1 MKKQLLT
8 AAILCCLVIAGSTAA
23 PKSAKKKPKIP
34 VSRVQTHMDGYLGD
48 RIDACIRVRVCSED
62 PDLLVAPMR
71 RQTETSLWQSEFW
84 GKWTLGAIASYRYN
98 KDPELLRKIEG
109 GVESLLAAQQPDG
122 YIGNYAP
129 EAQLTNWD
137 VWGRKYTMLG
147 LLAY

>member
-23 PKSAKKKPKIP
+23 PKSTKKKPKIP

-84 GKWTLGAIASYRYN
+84 VNGLSEPSHPTVTT
-98 KDPELLRKIEG
+98 KIP
-109 GVESLLAAQQPDG
+109 SCCA
-122 YIGNYAP
+122 
-129 EAQLTNWD
+129 
-137 VWGRKYTMLG
+137 R
-147 LLAY
+147 

>member
-109 GVESLLAAQQPDG
+109 GVESLLAAQ
-122 YIGNYAP
+122 
-129 EAQLTNWD
+129 
-137 VWGRKYTMLG
+137 
-147 LLAY
+147 

>member
-48 RIDACIRVRVCSED
+48 RIDACIRVRVCSEA

-71 RQTETSLWQSEFW
+71 RQT
-84 GKWTLGAIASYRYN
+84 
-98 KDPELLRKIEG
+98 
-109 GVESLLAAQQPDG
+109 
-122 YIGNYAP
+122 
-129 EAQLTNWD
+129 
-137 VWGRKYTMLG
+137 
-147 LLAY
+147 